1 MTHTKTFASLENC
14 TGQHLIRNI
23 IPCCDTDCGRTLD
36 KLRACVATSDVPLQ
50 NYMEA
55 KTCQSTRCHRGVEE
69 NAFTFWSS
77 FLFLAKVFIRFPN
90 ASRNMAIR
98 QKDL

>member
-36 KLRACVATSDVPLQ
+36 KLRVVLQ
-50 NYMEA
+50 QVMCPCRIIWKQKPVSQRA
-55 KTCQSTRCHRGVEE
+55 VIVEWRKMLSL
-69 NAFTFWSS
+69 FGRLFCFWPKY
-77 FLFLAKVFIRFPN
+77 LFVSQTL
-90 ASRNMAIR
+90 
-98 QKDL
+98 QETWQ